1 MDNMNDKKVMSQE
14 YDIQNIIENDN
25 NLDVYEKKL
34 FKEVLLNLK
43 EEQMTCLLNTM
54 EIRNIKKSMKKD
66 LQNIKK
72 MKQKQQMEQ

>member
-25 NLDVYEKKL
+25 NLDAYEKKL

-66 LQNIKK
+66 LQDIEK